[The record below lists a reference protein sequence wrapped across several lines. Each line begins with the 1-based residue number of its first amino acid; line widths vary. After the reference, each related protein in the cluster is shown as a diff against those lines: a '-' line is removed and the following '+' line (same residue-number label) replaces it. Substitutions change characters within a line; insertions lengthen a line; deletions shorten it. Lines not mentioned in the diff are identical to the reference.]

1 MGRPMVIQ
9 CSASLPYLSFRSI
22 RYHFFFFSEINFV
35 LFTPAIVL
43 CDQFSP
49 FLKRRLES
57 FIELETCCAL
67 SCNNRHSSE
76 RKHPMNV
83 PIVYILSVTNKERL
97 ELTTYGSDKMY
108 TVPNFAFRLFGQ
120 PNFSFAFFKTY
131 ISIHRLFL
139 NVGIGLSSA
148 MYAEAGKEVMSILG
162 KADQFFF
169 FVFPKVYSQCGKNQ
183 SHHLNSLPVILLIQ

>member
-1 MGRPMVIQ
+1 
-9 CSASLPYLSFRSI
+9 
-22 RYHFFFFSEINFV
+22 
-35 LFTPAIVL
+35 
-43 CDQFSP
+43 
-49 FLKRRLES
+49 
-57 FIELETCCAL
+57 
-67 SCNNRHSSE
+67 
-76 RKHPMNV
+76 MNV

-162 KADQFFF
+162 KADQFS
-169 FVFPKVYSQCGKNQ
+169 FVISSVFSMWLNQ
-183 SHHLNSLPVILLIQ
+183 SHHLNSLLLILLIQ